1 MFYQPNRFSNS
12 SCGLSP
18 NVCVPVSSP
27 NGSLED
33 PICELYVRLQKYTM
47 TKAKLDSH
55 AYHNPMKNY
64 NSNLGPLID
73 MRKRR
78 QCERCQR
85 TYTVHRN
92 GSPREIDRR
101 NSCFYHPGKIV
112 MPFFFRYAY
121 YTCCGMKVQPF
132 ATGCISQPFHG
143 FVSTKQSV
151 GSNPVALAIDCE
163 MCITSNG
170 SECTRVTVVNQFN
183 VVVYE
188 SLVWPEEPII
198 DYVTKYSGITKEILL
213 RGPTRTLRQVQDY
226 LLSFIKSDTILIG
239 HSLESDLRALKLH
252 HDMLVDT
259 SLVFPHKIP
268 GKRRSLRELAS
279 TYLNRT
285 IQNRE
290 NGHDSAEDSEACIQL
305 MQYVLDNDRRNPG

>member
-1 MFYQPNRFSNS
+1 
-12 SCGLSP
+12 
-18 NVCVPVSSP
+18 
-27 NGSLED
+27 
-33 PICELYVRLQKYTM
+33 M
-47 TKAKLDSH
+47 TKAKLDSY
-55 AYHNPMKNY
+55 AYHNPMRIY
-64 NSNLGPLID
+64 NSNLRPLIN
-73 MRKRR
+73 MKKLR

-92 GSPREIDRR
+92 AGSPGEIDRGD
-101 NSCFYHPGKIV
+101 SCFYHPGKIV
-112 MPFFFRYAY
+112 IPTFFFCDAY
-121 YTCCGMKVQPF
+121 YTCCGAKVQPYC
-132 ATGCISQPFHG
+132 ATGCVVQPLHG
-143 FVSTKQSV
+143 FVSTKESV
-151 GSNPVALAIDCE
+151 GSNPVAIAIDCE

-198 DYVTKYSGITKEILL
+198 DYVTKYSGITEEILL
-213 RGPTRTLRQVQDY
+213 RGPTRTLTQVQDH

-252 HDMLVDT
+252 HNMLVDT

-268 GKRRSLRELAS
+268 GKRRSLRELAF

-290 NGHDSAEDSEACIQL
+290 DGHDSAEDSKACIQL
-305 MQYVLDNDRRNPG
+305 MQYAVGNDRRNSG